1 MALEAL
7 SPISEAEAEQIL
19 REHQVPDPCGRAT
32 PESMAKAGQAFKGE
46 AEGGSGMFIVSKNG
60 HQLWIEAATGRAAD
74 DLTRMGLELIE
85 EMARQAGCT
94 EVAFQTARP
103 GLVLKSS
110 EAGFEIAGWIMKKKV

>member
-19 REHQVPDPCGRAT
+19 REHQVPDPTGLAT

-46 AEGGSGMFIVSKNG
+46 AEGGGGMFIVNKNG

-74 DLTRMGLELIE
+74 DLTELGLALFEQ
-85 EMARQAGCT
+85 MAQQAGCT

-103 GLVLKSS
+103 GLMRKSCA
-110 EAGFEIAGWIMKKKV
+110 AGFEVVGWIMKKKV